1 MDQVLMVRHAVLAQK
16 RSVRSVAREFKL
28 SRNTVRRYV
37 DGAEVGVRKAAARE
51 RPVTEKATVRIVAIV
66 EASKAWTAGKQRLT
80 AARMHELLRAEGT
93 TVGRTVVKA
102 VMRELRRR
110 RQEVFVPLQY
120 RPGDLAEVDFFE
132 VWVDVLGVRQKAHMF
147 VMRLMS
153 SGRDFAWLY
162 PRQDQTCF
170 LDGHVRAYEHFGGAP
185 QRCAYD
191 NLKAAVKKHLVGSER
206 ELARRFLALT
216 THYAVETSFCR
227 PRTGHDKGGV
237 EARGKGI
244 RWQELVPIPQGPSLA
259 AISIALMTRLDARLG
274 EVRLANGRLLGDA
287 FVDERAAMLAL
298 PGAPFRVAQA
308 TPTGASRRSLV
319 RVLGATYSVWS
330 RWAGLDV
337 MVYAGVD
344 TVEIVGPDGPCARVV
359 HPRARFGEQ
368 VVDYRHYIPALAQKP
383 QAVRQCADGLV
394 RDLGEPYAGLWRL
407 LVDQHGPKVA
417 ARIFAKVLGRI
428 VDLGDEVVRVS
439 VAAALVSGEPVL
451 LALRDTPVETPSPVL
466 PPGLAEVTVDG
477 PVLADFDLLLESAA

>member
-16 RSVRSVAREFKL
+16 RSVRAVAREFKL

-37 DGAEVGVRKAAARE
+37 AGAEVGVRKPAARG
-51 RPVTEKATVRIVAIV
+51 RPVTAQATARIVAIV

-80 AARMHELLRAEGT
+80 AARVHALLREEGVV
-93 TVGRTVVKA
+93 VGQTVVKA
-102 VMRELRRR
+102 VMRELRRQ

-132 VWVDVLGVRQKAHMF
+132 VWVDVLGVRQKAHLF
-147 VMRLMS
+147 VMRLMA

-162 PRQDQTCF
+162 PRQDQACF
-170 LDGHVRAYEHFGGAP
+170 LDGHVRAFAHFGAAP

-191 NLKAAVKKHLVGSER
+191 NLKAAVTKHLVGSER
-206 ELARRFLALT
+206 ELAARFLALT

-244 RWQELVPIPQGPSLA
+244 RWQELVPIPDGPSLA
-259 AISIALMTRLDARLG
+259 AISAALLARLDARLA
-274 EVRLANGRLLGDA
+274 EVRRPDGRLLGEV

-298 PGAPFRVAQA
+298 PDAPFRVAA
-308 TPTGASRRSLV
+308 AMPMSASRRGLV
-319 RVLGATYSVWS
+319 KVLGATYSVWS

-337 MVYAGVD
+337 VAYAGVD
-344 TVEIVGPDGPCARVV
+344 TVEIVGPDGASARVV
-359 HPRARFGEQ
+359 HPRARFGAQ

-428 VDLGDEVVRVS
+428 VVLGDEAVRAS
-439 VAAALVSGEPVL
+439 VAAALISGEPVL
-451 LALRDTPVETPSPVL
+451 LALRDAAVETPTPML
-466 PPGLAEVTVDG
+466 PPGLAELAVDG
-477 PVLADFDLLLESAA
+477 PTLADFDHLLGGAA